1 MAKKI
6 QEFTIKAPIYVEL
19 GVKKKKK
26 YYLNLNLLRNQ
37 VGHLNNNIKR
47 EYKKVIEALIPQDV
61 FFEKFELEY
70 ELFLPNKLKR
80 DISNVC
86 SIVDKNFCDAFIE
99 LGYGVDDNYEFVQKV
114 TYKYGGYDE
123 HRRGYVLITV
133 REVKENKEI

>member
-26 YYLNLNLLRNQ
+26 HYLNLNLLRNNKH
-37 VGHLNNNIKR
+37 HLNNNIKR
-47 EYKKVIEALIPQDV
+47 EYKRVIASLIPDGV
-61 FFEKFELEY
+61 YFEKFELEY

-86 SIVDKNFCDAFIE
+86 SVVDKNFCDAFIE
-99 LGYGVDDNYEFVQKV
+99 LGYGVDDNYEYLQKV
-114 TYKYGGYDE
+114 SYRYGGYDDKK
-123 HRRGYVLITV
+123 RGYVLITV
-133 REVKENKEI
+133 REVKENKEV